1 MNNKTIALAGAG
13 IVAASALA
21 LGGAALAS
29 ADETGTTTTN
39 GYGQQG
45 QQGSPAGR
53 PRRAANGN
61 TDPSKPMRSDETLLT
76 GDTAAKVTAAA
87 KAKEPGATIE
97 RVETDSDGVYEAH
110 MVRADGTHIT
120 VQVDASFAVT
130 GVQEGGP
137 GRRGGSRGDHDG
149 DGPQAPLARPG
160 PTVGQPGSPASPASP
175 PPARPRAPPRRP
187 PDGPIP
193 SRRTSGLRGCRRPRA
208 PPTSG
213 SS

>member
-1 MNNKTIALAGAG
+1 MNKKTIALAGAG

-29 ADETGTTTTN
+29 ADETGTTTN

-45 QQGSPAGR
+45 PGTQPGGR
-53 PRRAANGN
+53 GGAADGN

-87 KAKEPGATIE
+87 QAKEPGATIE

-130 GVQEGGP
+130 GVQEGGAGGGGGGRMGVDRRRRPP
-137 GRRGGSRGDHDG
+137 GPLRGAEPVRGGRA
-149 DGPQAPLARPG
+149 GPGA
-160 PTVGQPGSPASPASP
+160 GQPGQPGQSPT
-175 PPARPRAPPRRP
+175 
-187 PDGPIP
+187 G
-193 SRRTSGLRGCRRPRA
+193 TSSSA
-208 PPTSG
+208 TTSTT
-213 SS
+213 